1 VAEAPPA
8 ATAIAVPHDPYA
20 DRLER
25 LYAPAIL
32 DVMEERDLWHQALPP
47 GLLALDPGQRVAGP
61 AFPYRFEPS
70 TVRDRDTIISE
81 ILEGYAAAPRGS
93 VLLAAAGVEPPW
105 AAHFGELSANTCTVN
120 GLRGAVIDGGLRDG
134 PLVAATGFPVWYRYR
149 TPMDVVGRYR
159 IRDVG
164 EPVVIGDVSV
174 SPGDYLVADVD
185 GVVVVPRDRLEEI
198 VAAAEACC
206 NEEAAIRERL
216 QRREDALAVFKETG
230 RF

>member
-1 VAEAPPA
+1 MTTLPVDTYAE
-8 ATAIAVPHDPYA
+8 
-20 DRLER
+20 RLER

-32 DVMEERDLWHQALPP
+32 DVMEERDLWQQALPP
-47 GLLALDPGQRVAGP
+47 GLVALEPGQRVAGP
-61 AFPYRFEPS
+61 AFPYRYEPS
-70 TVRDRDTIISE
+70 TIRDRDLIIGE
-81 ILEGYAAAPRGS
+81 ILEAYAAAPRGS
-93 VLLAAAGVEPPW
+93 VLLGVAGGEPPY
-105 AAHFGELSANTCTVN
+105 AAHFGELSANTCKVN
-120 GLRGAVIDGGLRDG
+120 GLRGAIIDGGLRDG

-164 EPVVIGDVSV
+164 DAVSIAGVSV

-185 GVVVVPRDRLEEI
+185 GVVVVPRDRLDEI
-198 VAAAEACC
+198 VEAAEQCC

-216 QRREDALAVFKETG
+216 QRREDALAVFRETG

>member
-1 VAEAPPA
+1 MTTTLPVDTWAE
-8 ATAIAVPHDPYA
+8 
-20 DRLER
+20 RLER

-32 DVMEERDLWHQALPP
+32 DVMEERDLWQQALPP
-47 GLLALDPGQRVAGP
+47 GLVSLDPGQRMAGP
-61 AFPYRFEPS
+61 AFPYRYEPS
-70 TVRDRDTIISE
+70 TIRDRDLIIGE
-81 ILEGYAAAPRGS
+81 ILEAYAAAPRGS
-93 VLLAAAGVEPPW
+93 VLLAAAGGGEPY
-105 AAHFGELSANTCTVN
+105 AAHFGELSANTCEVN
-120 GLRGAVIDGGLRDG
+120 GLRGAIIDGGLRDG

-164 EPVVIGDVSV
+164 EPVVIGGVAV

-198 VAAAEACC
+198 VEAAEACC

-216 QRREDALAVFKETG
+216 QRREDALAVFRETG